1 MSEEEEMVIAFVRR
15 VAFLFYELSACYLI
29 GAVALLHF
37 HISKLHMC
45 VPFFFNEGWC
55 FNHFMEMLTWGSSLV
70 HVLNFYCFGFIR
82 WA

>member
-1 MSEEEEMVIAFVRR
+1 MVIAFIRR

-45 VPFFFNEGWC
+45 VPFF
-55 FNHFMEMLTWGSSLV
+55 LTKVSVSIILWR
-70 HVLNFYCFGFIR
+70 C
-82 WA
+82 